1 MLVVDDE
8 ESMRHMLTLVLKKA
22 GYKVKAVGDG
32 EQALKELL
40 AHTYDM
46 ALCDIRM
53 PKLDG
58 HGLLREI
65 RVRSLQVTVIM
76 MSAYGDVETALHA
89 IKEGAY
95 DYIPKPFKKDE
106 VLLTLQK
113 AEEREHLRRENRR
126 LKEEQREQ
134 FSFSN
139 IIGKSPAMK
148 RVFDTVRKV
157 AAYKTTVLLGG
168 ESGTGKE
175 LLARALHSNSNR
187 ADKPWIPIN
196 CGAIPENLLESELFG
211 HTKGAFTDAT
221 ADKPGLF
228 QRADGGTLF
237 LDEVAELPLNLQVKL
252 LRVLQEGEVRRVGDT
267 LATPVDVRIV
277 AASARNIETLVKE
290 GTFRKDLFYRLNVL
304 TIHLPPL
311 RERREDL
318 PLLIQHFIQRHN

>member
-1 MLVVDDE
+1 
-8 ESMRHMLTLVLKKA
+8 
-22 GYKVKAVGDG
+22 
-32 EQALKELL
+32 
-40 AHTYDM
+40 
-46 ALCDIRM
+46 
-53 PKLDG
+53 
-58 HGLLREI
+58 
-65 RVRSLQVTVIM
+65 
-76 MSAYGDVETALHA
+76 
-89 IKEGAY
+89 
-95 DYIPKPFKKDE
+95 
-106 VLLTLQK
+106 
-113 AEEREHLRRENRR
+113 
-126 LKEEQREQ
+126 
-134 FSFSN
+134 
-139 IIGKSPAMK
+139 
-148 RVFDTVRKV
+148 
-157 AAYKTTVLLGG
+157 
-168 ESGTGKE
+168 SGTGKE

-318 PLLIQHFIQRHN
+318 PLLIQHFIQRHNTKLGTQIRDAEPDAMKLLMDYPWPGNIRELSNTIEVALVLSDGDTIEAGALPPAIQDASDELQAVFRSDDLSVKKATRKLERILIRRALEKTGGNRTRASELLELSHRALLYKMKEYGLQDVQ